1 MDKKDI
7 FNPRNRQFWLLLL
20 LLMLGVLLM
29 MLGSCGTGK
38 PAPGYTQPQGGQK
51 PEDAVKTSAAGD
63 SLMSKEEKA
72 LAMELQQML
81 EDVSG
86 AGRVEVSVNLAT
98 STYNNYAI
106 NTTSGLKTTQEKDQ
120 SGGTRQITENT
131 NSGTVVLSK
140 SDQGYE
146 GPVLER
152 EMAPE
157 VAGVLVVAEGAGDPR
172 VKADLFRAAQ
182 VALGVEPQKVIVL
195 PMKKEGLH

>member
-20 LLMLGVLLM
+20 LLTLGMMLML
-29 MLGSCGTGK
+29 LGSCDIGK
-38 PAPGYTQPQGGQK
+38 PASRDTQPQDGQT
-51 PEDAVKTSAAGD
+51 PENAVKTSVAGN
-63 SLMSKEEKA
+63 SLMNNEEKA

-81 EDVSG
+81 QAVSG
-86 AGRVEVSVNLAT
+86 AGRVEVSVNLAS
-98 STYNNYAI
+98 STYNNYAV

-120 SGGTRQITENT
+120 SGGTREITENT
-131 NSGTVVLSK
+131 NSGQVVLSRNE
-140 SDQGYE
+140 QGYE

-152 EMAPE
+152 ELAPE

-172 VKADLFRAAQ
+172 IKASLFRAAQ

-195 PMKKEGLH
+195 PMNRRD

>member
-7 FNPRNRQFWLLLL
+7 FNPRNRQFWVLLLL
-20 LLMLGVLLM
+20 LLLGVLLM
-29 MLGSCGTGK
+29 LLGSCSTRK
-38 PAPGYTQPQGGQK
+38 SAPGEVQPQGNK
-51 PEDAVKTSAAGD
+51 MPEDAVRTNTSAN

-81 EDVSG
+81 EDVAG
-86 AGRVEVSVNLAT
+86 AGQVEVSVNLAT

-106 NTTSGLKTTQEKDQ
+106 NTTSGVKTTQEKDQ
-120 SGGTRQITENT
+120 SGGTRQITENN
-131 NSGTVVLSK
+131 NSGQVVLSK
-140 SDQGYE
+140 NEQGYE

-195 PMKKEGLH
+195 PMKRSD